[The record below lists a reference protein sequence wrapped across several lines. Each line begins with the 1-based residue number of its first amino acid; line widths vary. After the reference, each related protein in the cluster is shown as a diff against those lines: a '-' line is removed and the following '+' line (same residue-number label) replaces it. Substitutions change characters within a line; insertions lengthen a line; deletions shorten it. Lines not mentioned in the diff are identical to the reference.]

1 MNKPSFKIK
10 DKVYTFED
18 ITLRNYYKLMDILAE
33 QKENSEFE
41 VVECL
46 TGCPKEDL
54 TKLKYQ
60 DWLVLWEETVVLINE
75 LSGKTDSIKPT
86 MFFQDVKYGLPSV
99 EDLTVG
105 EFADLEVILSSPGAK
120 NKLNEVAAV
129 LYRPVLEEVGGILTL
144 EDYDSKGFRQ
154 RAELFMDLPIS
165 AVRSANAFFLLSANS
180 LLRNTAESLLT
191 SPLMKTVETSLK
203 DQIREALTLQQE
215 NGGTPSIS
223 FLEETLLDLV
233 NQQSSLLEK
242 RSTGLV
248 GRRMKLG
255 SRIWNFKN
263 KLNTLQDNGNL

>member
-10 DKVYTFED
+10 DQTYTFED
-18 ITLRNYYKLMDILAE
+18 ITLRNYYELQEILVE
-33 QKENSEFE
+33 QKEGSEFE
-41 VVECL
+41 IVQCL
-46 TGCPKEDL
+46 TGCPKEQL
-54 TKLKYQ
+54 TKLRYQ
-60 DWLVLWEETVVLINE
+60 DWLIIWEETILLINE
-75 LSGKTDSIKPT
+75 LSGKTDAIKPT
-86 MFFQDVKYGLPSV
+86 MEFRDVKYGLPAI

-129 LYRPVLEEVGGILTL
+129 LYRPVLEDVNGVLTL

-165 AVRSANAFFLLSANS
+165 AVRSANAFFLQSANS
-180 LLRNTAESLLT
+180 SLRNTAESLLQ

-203 DQIREALTLQQE
+203 DQIRKALSLQQE

-233 NQQSSLLEK
+233 NQQNSLLEK

-248 GRRMKLG
+248 GKKTKLG
-255 SRIWNFKN
+255 DRILKYRN
-263 KLNTLQDNGNL
+263 KLNTK